1 MKKNITINLFGSL
14 YAIDEDAHE
23 LLENYLDNMKRYFSR
38 REGGDEI
45 ANDIEYRVA
54 EIFSEIKA
62 DDVKAI
68 SIEHIQNIIHRIG
81 NPEEMDADTRSNE
94 TATNKDDYST
104 DPNENHTDATAGN
117 VSEERTDR
125 QSNTQQRKLYRDP
138 DDKMLGGVVSGISKY
153 FYATDPLPWRI
164 ITVLLAFLSFW
175 IAGIVYL
182 LLWALIP
189 EAETDEDRL
198 RMRGIEVNP
207 QTLNE
212 NLLKRN
218 TPRQDNNPAYTKKAR
233 SILAT
238 LLHILIFLL
247 KVVALCFICFSILI
261 VLGCFFFGVTTAWR
275 GTFGVATGLFGQ
287 SIIYM
292 LDNHT
297 FVTSLWIAG
306 ISAFI
311 TLSIGLYALIR
322 SLIKRS
328 SSKPMN
334 TGTRITLTIITLLSF
349 ITAISFVVIANMQGK
364 QLIHAKD
371 YARENMD
378 GYYMRNWERTKL
390 AESNWTVQTYENCN
404 TNGRLYLEAPY
415 LFSEND
421 RMQYFDFQKGVK
433 NKPMKVDL
441 WRSQYYPEGNYRMEA
456 IGYAKCYG
464 AYIYAKDSKGMLTM
478 VEIPENNTIG
488 YGNMSEMSLET
499 LRKTSFVADSLSQE
513 KWDKFVMQRIKDWSY
528 VCSPVFHHKGGAIK
542 CGITNIRTVVGL
554 PEDGASAWRFGLHK
568 VAIVPIKTTTAT
580 NAKNIATTK

>member
-23 LLENYLDNMKRYFSR
+23 LLKNYLDNMKRYFSR

-45 ANDIEYRVA
+45 ADDIEHRVA

-62 DDVKAI
+62 DGVKAI
-68 SIEHIQNIIHRIG
+68 SIEHVQNIIHRIG
-81 NPEEMDADTRSNE
+81 NPEEMDTDTCSNE
-94 TATNKDDYST
+94 ND
-104 DPNENHTDATAGN
+104 DATHGDETDGDATTGN
-117 VSEERTDR
+117 VCEERTDR

-153 FYATDPLPWRI
+153 FHATDPLPWRI
-164 ITVLLAFLSFW
+164 IAVLLAFLSFW

-198 RMRGIEVNP
+198 RMRGIEVTP

-218 TPRQDNNPAYTKKAR
+218 TSHQDNNPAYTKKAR
-233 SILAT
+233 GILAT
-238 LLHILIFLL
+238 LLHVLIFLL
-247 KVVALCFICFSILI
+247 KVMALCFICFLILI
-261 VLGCFFFGVTTAWR
+261 VLGSFFFGVTTVWR
-275 GTFGVATGLFGQ
+275 GSLGIATELFDQ
-287 SIIYM
+287 SIIY
-292 LDNHT
+292 LLNNHI

-306 ISAFI
+306 ISAFV

-334 TGTRITLTIITLLSF
+334 TGTRITLTIIAILSF
-349 ITAISFVVIANMQGK
+349 ITAISFVFIASVQGRQ
-364 QLIHAKD
+364 QLHAKE
-371 YARENMD
+371 YAEENRD
-378 GYYMRNWERTKL
+378 GYYMRNWERRKL
-390 AESNWTVQTYENCN
+390 AESNWNVQTYENCN

-415 LFSEND
+415 LFVEND
-421 RMQYFDFQKGVK
+421 QMQYFDFQKGTK

-464 AYIYAKDSKGMLTM
+464 AYIYAKDSKGMLAM
-478 VEIPENNTIG
+478 VEIPENNSMG

-499 LRKTSFVADSLSQE
+499 LRKTSFVTDSLSQE
-513 KWDKFVMQRIKDWSY
+513 KWDNFVMQRIKDWSY
-528 VCSPVFHHKGGAIK
+528 VSSPTFHHKGGAIK

-554 PEDGASAWRFGLHK
+554 PEDGVSAWRFGLHK
-568 VAIVPIKTTTAT
+568 VAIVPVKTTAT
-580 NAKNIATTK
+580 TNIKNIAPTK

>member
-54 EIFSEIKA
+54 EILSETKD

-104 DPNENHTDATAGN
+104 DPDENDGD
-117 VSEERTDR
+117 VSEEKTDR
-125 QSNTQQRKLYRDP
+125 QSNAQQRKLYRDP

-153 FYATDPLPWRI
+153 FRATDPLPWRI

-218 TPRQDNNPAYTKKAR
+218 TPRQDNNPTYTKKAR
-233 SILAT
+233 GILAT
-238 LLHILIFLL
+238 LLHILIFLI
-247 KVVALCFICFSILI
+247 KVLALCFICFLILI
-261 VLGCFFFGVTTAWR
+261 VLACFFFGVTAIWK
-275 GTFGVATGLFGQ
+275 GSFGVATELFDQ
-287 SIIYM
+287 SFIYM
-292 LDNHT
+292 LDNNT

-306 ISAFI
+306 INAII

-334 TGTRITLTIITLLSF
+334 TGTRITLTIIALLSF
-349 ITAISFVVIANMQGK
+349 ITAISFVIIASMQGK
-364 QLIHAKD
+364 QVMHARD
-371 YARENMD
+371 YAIENRD

-390 AESNWTVQTYENCN
+390 AETNWTVQTYENCN
-404 TNGRLYLEAPY
+404 KNGRLYTEAPY
-415 LFSEND
+415 LFSENGS
-421 RMQYFDFQKGVK
+421 MLYFDFHKGVD

-478 VEIPENNTIG
+478 LEIPENNTLG
-488 YGNMSEMSLET
+488 YGNMSEMSLEA
-499 LRKTSFVADSLSQE
+499 LRKTSFVADSFSE
-513 KWDKFVMQRIKDWSY
+513 EEWDDYVMQRIKDWSY

-542 CGITNIRTVVGL
+542 FGITNIRTVVGL

-568 VAIVPIKTTTAT
+568 VVIVPVKTTGAT
-580 NAKNIATTK
+580 NAENIATTK